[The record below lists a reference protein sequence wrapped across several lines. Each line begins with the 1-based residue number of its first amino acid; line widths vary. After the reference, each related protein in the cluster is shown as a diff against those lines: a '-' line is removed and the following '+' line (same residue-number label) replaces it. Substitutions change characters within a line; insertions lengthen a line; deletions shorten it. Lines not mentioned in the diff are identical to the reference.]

1 MVATATP
8 AYLHRL
14 YWAVPD
20 GAPQD
25 DESLIGELP
34 VEWNWLVDWYAPAKA
49 TDAKLVNQSVS
60 VSVCGGDLHTV
71 CRFISLMVGRGIPTI
86 VRASTS
92 ITRSVCRTRANG

>member
-34 VEWNWLVDWYAPAKA
+34 SHWNWLVDWYPNA
-49 TDAKLVNQSVS
+49 TADAAKLVRAHT
-60 VSVCGGDLHTV
+60 HTV
-71 CRFISLMVGRGIPTI
+71 SLRDC
-86 VRASTS
+86 A
-92 ITRSVCRTRANG
+92 RTGAFHRRWTLVSRLPLACQ